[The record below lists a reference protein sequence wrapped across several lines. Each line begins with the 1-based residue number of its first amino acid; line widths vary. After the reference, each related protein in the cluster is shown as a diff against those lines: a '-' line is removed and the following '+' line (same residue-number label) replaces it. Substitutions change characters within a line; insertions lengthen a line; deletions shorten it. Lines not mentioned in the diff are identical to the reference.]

1 MTGSGEAAGNASNS
15 TDWFL
20 FFFFDPP
27 QIELRPQSD
36 PFSSSGGG
44 EGSGSGGGGG
54 SSTTGSPPSAAAAQ
68 PAWAMIAESCTVAM
82 VRSAMS
88 GGDGIRIGLTKAPD
102 RCAPGSAAGRT
113 PGRRSTAAPGYAP

>member
-54 SSTTGSPPSAAAAQ
+54 SSTTGS
-68 PAWAMIAESCTVAM
+68 M
-82 VRSAMS
+82 
-88 GGDGIRIGLTKAPD
+88 
-102 RCAPGSAAGRT
+102 T
-113 PGRRSTAAPGYAP
+113 PFLLFFPFGTLNSQ

>member
-54 SSTTGSPPSAAAAQ
+54 SSTTGSMTPFLLFYPFFVIGAAEPQASQGSAGFSSGAG
-68 PAWAMIAESCTVAM
+68 SGST
-82 VRSAMS
+82 SGS
-88 GGDGIRIGLTKAPD
+88 GGGGGGGGRSEADGDQR
-102 RCAPGSAAGRT
+102 AA
-113 PGRRSTAAPGYAP
+113 